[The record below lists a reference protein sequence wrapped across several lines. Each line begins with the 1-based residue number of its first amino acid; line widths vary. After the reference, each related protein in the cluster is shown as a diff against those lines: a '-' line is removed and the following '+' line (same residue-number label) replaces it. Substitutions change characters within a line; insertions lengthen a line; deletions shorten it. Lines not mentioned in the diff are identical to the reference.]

1 MEPGLLESYSEKINK
16 LAIFML
22 SLKLKADICTWEKS
36 GHFYFGLTGHS
47 AK

>member
-22 SLKLKADICTWEKS
+22 SLKLKADISTLQKS
-36 GHFYFGLTGHS
+36 GHFYFGLTG
-47 AK
+47 